1 MRRRPASQ
9 ALGLIR
15 TLIASGSHDQAARSL
30 TQPHTPPPP
39 TTPIPPNATPTRRRN
54 PTTSSSLHQ
63 PPQPSPAGWPRPRT

>member
-15 TLIASGSHDQAARSL
+15 SLLASGSHDQAVRSL

-39 TTPIPPNATPTRRRN
+39 PAPRSPADTPTRRRN

-63 PPQPSPAGWPRPRT
+63 PPPPSPAGWPRPRI